1 MGTGEKGTGEMAG
14 QRAAPGTIG
23 SPLVG
28 TTIGRQA
35 RAVLLVPTLEGHL
48 AMGGSQ
54 QQGTL
59 LEAEAQQM

>member
-1 MGTGEKGTGEMAG
+1 MGTGEKRTGEMAG
-14 QRAAPGTIG
+14 QRAATGTIG

-28 TTIGRQA
+28 TTIGCQA
-35 RAVLLVPTLEGHL
+35 RAVLVVPTLEGHL
-48 AMGGSQ
+48 VMEGPQ

>member
-1 MGTGEKGTGEMAG
+1 MAG

-35 RAVLLVPTLEGHL
+35 RAVLLVATLEGHL